1 MITTIYVNW
10 DTSVILNQSQYE
22 NFINKKVDELVNNT
36 SEFNEWL
43 DRCYLACEIYHMSEA
58 SRNEIFPR
66 WVAYCREEVIYERN
80 SDWEE
85 VSIEV

>member
-10 DTSVILNQSQYE
+10 DTSVILNESQYE
-22 NFINKKVDELVNNT
+22 NFIDEEVAKLANNT
-36 SEFNEWL
+36 NEFNEWL
-43 DRCYLACEIYHMSEA
+43 DRNYLACEIYHMSEA

-66 WVAYCREEVIYERN
+66 WVEHCREEVIYERS

>member
-1 MITTIYVNW
+1 MIITIYVNW
-10 DTSVILNQSQYE
+10 DTNTIFNQSQYE
-22 NFINKKVDELVNNT
+22 NFINEKVDRLVNNT

-43 DRCYLACEIYHMSEA
+43 DRCYLACEIYSMSEA

-66 WVAYCREEVIYERN
+66 WVEYCREEVLYERS